1 VWADRQFEQSAR
13 DVPLDLTLAPTVHGE
28 LSVYPIEFA
37 RHFGV
42 RAFVTGRSGG
52 VSPAPY
58 ESLNLGDHVDDDPAR
73 VAENRRRVAEA
84 IGVDVG
90 RLVIIN
96 QVHGRDVVNAN
107 QATAD
112 SSGDVIVDY
121 GDGFAV
127 AVLVAD
133 CLPILLVDEDSPTLA
148 VVHAG
153 WRGLSTN
160 VLESALENFEHHDAV
175 HAFLG
180 PCISAASYQVG
191 PEVAEHFT
199 TVPDAV
205 TPDSGDRSR
214 LDLRRVAIA
223 QLLALKV
230 TEGHITVASQSTD
243 GGETFFSDR
252 AARPCGRFALVA
264 RRVVA

>member
-1 VWADRQFEQSAR
+1 
-13 DVPLDLTLAPTVHGE
+13 VPVELTLSPKTHGE
-28 LSVYPIEFA
+28 LNVYPIEFA

-42 RAFVTGRSGG
+42 RAFVTGRTGG
-52 VSPAPY
+52 VSAAPY
-58 ESLNLGDHVDDDPAR
+58 ESLNLADHVDDDPTR
-73 VAENRRRVAEA
+73 VLENRRRVAEA
-84 IGVDVG
+84 IGVDAP
-90 RLVIIN
+90 RLIVIS

-107 QATAD
+107 QANAD
-112 SSGDVIVDY
+112 SAGDVIVDF

-153 WRGLSTN
+153 WRGLENN
-160 VLESALENFEHHDAV
+160 VLESALENFEHHEAV

-199 TVPDAV
+199 AVPGAV
-205 TPDSGDRSR
+205 TPDTGDRSR
-214 LDLRRVAIA
+214 LDLRCVAVA

-230 TEGHITVASQSTD
+230 PEHQITIASQSTD
-243 GGETFFSDR
+243 GGATFFSDR
-252 AARPCGRFALVA
+252 ATRPCGRFALVA

>member
-1 VWADRQFEQSAR
+1 
-13 DVPLDLTLAPTVHGE
+13 VPVELTLSPTTHGA
-28 LSVYPIEFA
+28 LNVYPIEFA

-42 RAFVTGRSGG
+42 RAFVTGRTGG
-52 VSPAPY
+52 VSAAPY
-58 ESLNLGDHVDDDPAR
+58 ESLNLADHVDDDPTR
-73 VAENRRRVAEA
+73 VLENRRRVAEA
-84 IGVDVG
+84 IGVDAL
-90 RLVIIN
+90 RLIIVN

-107 QATAD
+107 QASAD

-153 WRGLSTN
+153 WRGLENN
-160 VLESALENFEHHDAV
+160 VLESALENFEHHEAV

-199 TVPDAV
+199 AVPGAV
-205 TPDSGDRSR
+205 TPDTGDRSR
-214 LDLRRVAIA
+214 LDLRCVAVA

-230 TEGHITVASQSTD
+230 KEHQITLTSQSTD
-243 GGETFFSDR
+243 GGATFFSDR

>member
-1 VWADRQFEQSAR
+1 MPVE
-13 DVPLDLTLAPTVHGE
+13 LTLAPSQHGV
-28 LSVYPIEFA
+28 LNVYPVEFA

-42 RAFVTGRSGG
+42 RVFVTDRTGG

-58 ESLNLGDHVDDDPAR
+58 ESLNLGDHVGDEPGN
-73 VAENRRRVAEA
+73 VQENRRRVADA
-84 IGVDVG
+84 IGVDAN
-90 RLVIIN
+90 RLVNIN

-107 QATAD
+107 EATAE
-112 SSGDVIVDY
+112 STGDVIVDF

-153 WRGLSTN
+153 WRGLQSN
-160 VLESALENFEHHDAV
+160 VLESALENFEHRDAV

-180 PCISAASYQVG
+180 PSISAASYQVG

-199 TVPDAV
+199 TVPGAV
-205 TPDSGDRSR
+205 TPDTGGRSR
-214 LDLRRVAIA
+214 LDLRAVALA
-223 QLLALKV
+223 QLLALNV
-230 TEGHITVASQSTD
+230 IVEHITVAAQSTD
-243 GGETFFSDR
+243 GGATFFSDR
-252 AARPCGRFALVA
+252 AATVMCSTMTLSA
-264 RRVVA
+264 RSWA

>member
-1 VWADRQFEQSAR
+1 LA
-13 DVPLDLTLAPTVHGE
+13 TLGE
-28 LSVYPIEFA
+28 LDVYPVDFA

-58 ESLNLGDHVDDDPAR
+58 DALNLGDHVGDELTN
-73 VAENRRRVAEA
+73 VQENRRRVAEA
-84 IGVDVG
+84 IGVEAN
-90 RLVIIN
+90 RLVIIS
-96 QVHGRDVVNAN
+96 QVHGRDVVAAN
-107 QATAD
+107 EAD
-112 SSGDVIVDY
+112 AQSTGDVIIDY

-153 WRGLSTN
+153 WRGLESN
-160 VLESALENFEHHDAV
+160 VLESALENFEHRDAV

-180 PCISAASYQVG
+180 PCISAAAYQVG
-191 PEVAEHFT
+191 PEVAQHFT
-199 TVPDAV
+199 SVTGAL
-205 TPDSGDRSR
+205 TPDTDDRSR
-214 LDLRRVAIA
+214 LDLRVVALA
-223 QLLALKV
+223 QLRTLGITDNRV
-230 TEGHITVASQSTD
+230 TLTTQSTD
-243 GGETFFSDR
+243 GGATFYSDR

-264 RRVVA
+264 RRVIA

>member
-1 VWADRQFEQSAR
+1 
-13 DVPLDLTLAPTVHGE
+13 VPVEITLSTETHGE
-28 LSVYPIEFA
+28 LNVYPIEFA

-58 ESLNLGDHVDDDPAR
+58 ESLNLGDHVDDDPTS
-73 VAENRRRVAEA
+73 VLENRRRVAEA
-84 IGVDVG
+84 IGVDTN
-90 RLVIIN
+90 RLIIIN

-107 QATAD
+107 QAIAA
-112 SSGDVIVDY
+112 SSGDVIIDY

-153 WRGLSTN
+153 WRGLENN
-160 VLESALENFEHHDAV
+160 VLQSALEGFEHHDAV

-199 TVPDAV
+199 TVPGAV
-205 TPDSGDRSR
+205 TPDTGDRSR
-214 LDLRRVAIA
+214 LDLRSVAVA

-230 TEGHITVASQSTD
+230 TENHITVARQSTD
-243 GGETFFSDR
+243 GGATFFSDR

>member
-1 VWADRQFEQSAR
+1 MSVDLVLSAR
-13 DVPLDLTLAPTVHGE
+13 PRGVLN
-28 LSVYPIEFA
+28 VYPIEFA

-42 RAFVTGRSGG
+42 QAFLTDRAGG

-58 ESLNLGDHVDDDPAR
+58 DSLNLGDHVGDDPSN

-84 IGVDVG
+84 IGVDAG

-112 SSGDVIVDY
+112 STGDVLIDF
-121 GDGFAV
+121 GDEYAV

-133 CLPILLVDEDSPTLA
+133 CLPLLLVDEDSPTLA

-153 WRGLSTN
+153 WRGLQTN
-160 VLESALENFEHHDAV
+160 VLEIALENFEHHDAV

-180 PCISAASYQVG
+180 PCISGAAYQVG
-191 PEVAEHFT
+191 PEVAEQFS
-199 TVPDAV
+199 AV
-205 TPDSGDRSR
+205 TGAITPDTGDRFL
-214 LDLRRVAIA
+214 LDLRAVAVAQLRALGVADAHVTIA
-223 QLLALKV
+223 Q
-230 TEGHITVASQSTD
+230 QSTD
-243 GGETFFSDR
+243 GGATFFSDR
-252 AARPCGRFALVA
+252 AQRPCGRFALVA
-264 RRVVA
+264 RRVIA

>member
-1 VWADRQFEQSAR
+1 VTVE
-13 DVPLDLTLAPTVHGE
+13 LTLTTKARGA
-28 LSVYPIEFA
+28 LKVYPIEFA

-42 RAFVTGRSGG
+42 QAFVTDRSGG

-58 ESLNLGDHVDDDPAR
+58 ESLNLGDHVDDASAN
-73 VAENRRRVAEA
+73 VEENRRLVAEA
-84 IGVDVG
+84 IGVDTG

-96 QVHGRDVVNAN
+96 QVHGRDVVKAN
-107 QATAD
+107 EATAE
-112 SSGDVIVDY
+112 SSGDVIVDF

-153 WRGLSTN
+153 WRGLQSN
-160 VLESALENFEHHDAV
+160 VLESALENFEHRDAV

-180 PCISAASYQVG
+180 PCISATAYQVG

-199 TVPDAV
+199 GVAGAV
-205 TPDSGDRSR
+205 TPDTGDRSR
-214 LDLRRVAIA
+214 LDLRQVAVA

-230 TEGHITVASQSTD
+230 TDGHITVASQSTD
-243 GGETFFSDR
+243 GGATFFSDR
-252 AARPCGRFALVA
+252 AARPCGRFGLVA